1 MKEVRMGVS
10 AKMRSREMGEQNS
23 FAICVGC
30 LWLAICLFLSVPA
43 GVAHA
48 QLKFEMIEQNSDP
61 SFCLAM
67 TLRQSDASCT
77 HATLCTFSIACNQSQ
92 QEFYM
97 LHVGRSDTQLAW
109 YGRGQKRLIA
119 HGKGLQRGDK
129 WHLLLIREPN
139 NILLLSNDELLLRAN
154 VAIPSGGNLKYALG
168 CAHLSVEELRYQP
181 TEQVFF
187 MDDFTQGDDN
197 LTSWDRTGQWSLQGV
212 DSPQPN
218 PNLSANPFA
227 LRATVTPQQP
237 KACALTGYWF
247 WHSYAAQASVKI
259 QGRATAGLIAY
270 AKGLGDCWM
279 LTLEPNGRWRYFPR
293 GFVRLMQ
300 VKDGKEIVLA
310 EQALPLEDDQWYELR
325 ISADNAT
332 IRGWVDGIEI
342 VRAPLNAFP
351 MGQVGLYAAGDGKV
365 YFDDVIVAPLQ
376 QLMSVTMQTKIAEQ
390 YTHED
395 TMAEWATLSG
405 SLLRDPQDPNLWWHP
420 GIFFGDF
427 ELNLWLTDDGRNRG
441 SFSFYLCPPQAT
453 GMRPVILQV
462 TRRIESPRQIANLHI
477 GLPLPLPFS
486 VNAPVRVG
494 GANNIL
500 VSVSYG
506 SLALTSA
513 RLSTSSIK
521 EEPLRIKRMAN
532 RLSIILGNRVVATA
546 EHQAIK
552 LAQFISYRKDGYEPD
567 WARCNLV
574 CSNLIDDTFSIAPT
588 RWRSTRGVWQVT
600 ARWPCSPGWAWFG
613 GTQHRFPTLWSKAC
627 FEGNMVIEVF
637 AAIKMRERG
646 NPYPNPRDI
655 NVSFCA
661 DGWNVG
667 SGYSFLLAGWGN
679 AGSGLCRKGERVAY
693 NPDVAFRKATTLNF
707 AGFHRHWFYIRILKL
722 SNTITCYVDRQPII
736 HWSDS
741 QPINSGRVAIWTV
754 DNGVLVA
761 RTRIWY
767 ERIKSLET
775 APMPPSNLPQDAP
788 SESTSVNGWKAIW
801 NDESQPM
808 LRLTPNGKVEV
819 VNCMPGGRMA
829 IRAPVNDVSVM
840 QSPILKLSMR
850 VSEGTLINLYLRLNG
865 RTVMIPLS
873 PMLPHPNNVTI
884 AGQDTAGVQVSRGAN
899 GAVNVNV
906 DMRSLCEAVGIKAQ
920 NAVLNEVLIGN
931 LTTDEYLLAGLLGN
945 HLGCSY
951 TIDEFSLTR

>member
-1 MKEVRMGVS
+1 MNERD
-10 AKMRSREMGEQNS
+10 S

-30 LWLAICLFLSVPA
+30 LWLVMCLFLSVSSVPI
-43 GVAHA
+43 GVAKA
-48 QLKFEMIEQNSDP
+48 QLKFEMIEQTSDP

-67 TLRQSDASCT
+67 TLRQIDASCVHT
-77 HATLCTFSIACNQSQ
+77 TLCTFSISGNQ

-97 LHVGRSDTQLAW
+97 IHVGRNDTQLAW
-109 YGRGQKRLIA
+109 YGRGQKREISR
-119 HGKGLQRGDK
+119 GKGLQNGNGWK
-129 WHLLLIREPN
+129 LLLIRSPEG
-139 NILLLSNDELLLRAN
+139 IRLLSNDEVLLRADIN
-154 VAIPSGGNLKYALG
+154 IPSGGALKYALG
-168 CAHLSVEELRYQP
+168 CPHLSVEELRYQP

-187 MDDFTQGDDN
+187 TDDFTQGDDN
-197 LTSWDRTGQWSLQGV
+197 LTSWDKTGQWSLQGV

-237 KACALTGYWF
+237 KAFALTGYWF
-247 WHSYAAQASVKI
+247 WHSYAAQASVKV

-270 AKGLGDCWM
+270 ARGLDDFWM
-279 LTLEPNGRWRYFPR
+279 LTLEPKGNWRYFPK
-293 GFVRLMQ
+293 GSVRL
-300 VKDGKEIVLA
+300 VRVRSGKEVVLA

-332 IRGWVDGIEI
+332 VRGWVDGIEV
-342 VRAPLNAFP
+342 VRATLNGFP
-351 MGQVGLYAAGDGKV
+351 MGQVGLYATGDGRV

-376 QLMSVTMQTKIAEQ
+376 QLISAAMHTKITEQ
-390 YTHED
+390 YTYED

-405 SLLRDPQDPNLWWHP
+405 SLMRDPQDPNLWWHP

-427 ELNLWLTDDGRNRG
+427 ELTLWLTNGGRNRG
-441 SFSFYLCPPQAT
+441 SFSFHLCPPQAT
-453 GMRPVILQV
+453 GARPITLQV
-462 TRRIESPRQIANLHI
+462 TRRVESPRQIANFHI
-477 GLPLPLPFS
+477 GLPSPIPFGI
-486 VNAPVRVG
+486 NAPLRVG
-494 GANNIL
+494 GTNDIL
-500 VSVSYG
+500 VTVSYG

-513 RLSTSSIK
+513 RLNPDSVS
-521 EEPLRIKRMAN
+521 EEPVRIKRMAN
-532 RLSIILGNRVVATA
+532 RLVIMLGSRVIATA
-546 EHQAIK
+546 EHPAIK
-552 LAQFISYRKDGYEPD
+552 LAQFISYRRDGYEPD

-613 GTQHRFPTLWSKAC
+613 GTQHRFPTLWSKAS

-679 AGSGLCRKGERVAY
+679 AGSGLLRKGERVAY
-693 NPDVAFRKATTLNF
+693 NPDVAFRRATTLNF

-722 SNTITCYVDRQPII
+722 GNNITCYVDRQPVV
-736 HWSDS
+736 HWSDP

-775 APMPPSNLPQDAP
+775 APMPPSNLPQESP
-788 SESTSVNGWKAIW
+788 SEVASANGWRAIH
-801 NDESQPM
+801 NDESQPAV
-808 LRLTPNGKVEV
+808 RLTPNGKVEV
-819 VNCMPGGRMA
+819 VNCMSGGRMMV
-829 IRAPVNDVSVM
+829 RAPVNDVYVM
-840 QSPILKLSMR
+840 QSPMLELSMR
-850 VSEGTLINLYLRLNG
+850 MGEGTLVNLYLRING

-873 PMLPHPNNVTI
+873 QVLPHPNEIVT
-884 AGQDTAGVQVSRGAN
+884 AGQTAGVQVNRGAN
-899 GAVNVNV
+899 GIVNVKV
-906 DMRSLCEAVGIKAQ
+906 DLRSLCEALGMKPQ
-920 NAVLNEVLIGN
+920 NAILNEVLIGN

-945 HLGCSY
+945 HLGCSF
-951 TIDEFSLTR
+951 TIDELSLTK